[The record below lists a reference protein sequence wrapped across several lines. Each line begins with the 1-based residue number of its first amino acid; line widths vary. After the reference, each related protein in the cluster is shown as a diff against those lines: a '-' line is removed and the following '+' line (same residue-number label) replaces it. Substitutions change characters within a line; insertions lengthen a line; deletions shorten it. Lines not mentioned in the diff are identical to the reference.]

1 MSDGNSQW
9 KTRFFDIIGGKLVL
23 IFDMEGT
30 PASYDIGMTHPDPID
45 YALPV
50 TLGTAPAPPPPA
62 RLRQARWATRA
73 QFLALGVLAGF
84 WGVHIPSVKAG
95 YALSEATLSMV
106 LLAVALG
113 AVVALLTAGRVIAAL
128 GAQRTAQITAVLM
141 GTFIALALHWPTLPV
156 LLLSMVLM
164 GSAMSL
170 FDVAINT
177 EGSALESV
185 GQRPIMGNLHG
196 SFSIGGMAGAMV
208 AGLLLKGGMP
218 ATWQLGLAGG
228 VVAAWVLFSA
238 RGMLPTHPVAAEEST
253 VQNASFQWPT
263 GTLLILGLL
272 AFAGMSAEGAMYDW
286 SVLYL
291 QQDVALPQAQAAW
304 GYAAFSGAMAAARF
318 GGDALRTR
326 YPERSLLR
334 AGGALSA
341 IAMALVLVTAHPVVA
356 FIGLGLVGAGLA
368 MVVPILYNAASRVP
382 GQTRANAIATVSAIG
397 YSGFL
402 LGPPVIGGVAQ
413 FSSLTWALALVVPLA
428 GLLAWGAKHVPQA
441 N

>member
-1 MSDGNSQW
+1 
-9 KTRFFDIIGGKLVL
+9 
-23 IFDMEGT
+23 MEGVSVHGDHVVVN
-30 PASYDIGMTHPDPID
+30 AAVKG
-45 YALPV
+45 LR
-50 TLGTAPAPPPPA
+50 LGIVA
-62 RLRQARWATRA
+62 RCAQRGEQRQQVFVA
-73 QFLALGVLAGF
+73 GV
-84 WGVHIPSVKAG
+84 
-95 YALSEATLSMV
+95 
-106 LLAVALG
+106 G
-113 AVVALLTAGRVIAAL
+113 AHAGR
-128 GAQRTAQITAVLM
+128 
-141 GTFIALALHWPTLPV
+141 
-156 LLLSMVLM
+156 
-164 GSAMSL
+164 
-170 FDVAINT
+170 
-177 EGSALESV
+177 
-185 GQRPIMGNLHG
+185 
-196 SFSIGGMAGAMV
+196 
-208 AGLLLKGGMP
+208 
-218 ATWQLGLAGG
+218 LGL
-228 VVAAWVLFSA
+228 
-238 RGMLPTHPVAAEEST
+238 AAEEST

-413 FSSLTWALALVVPLA
+413 LSSLTWALALVVPLA
-428 GLLAWGAKHVPQA
+428 GLLAWGARHVPQ
-441 N
+441 NPLKENS